1 MYSKGPGAGRH
12 GIHELGTLLIQRHV
26 IRVHALRRCG
36 PIVLEQLLALLM
48 HASVA
53 SISCLHQLLALLMH
67 PSVAS
72 ISCLH
77 QLLALLMH
85 PSVACP
91 PHPSMLL
98 EQLLGMLLEQ
108 LLAQAIGASRPF
120 LCLLSTSQ
128 HACAAARQGTFRAL
142 ACEAHG
148 SHIQEPF
155 KHMRAWSGAW
165 WACEGASVGRHR
177 TLFILSY
184 HIISYPADQ
193 QILPPVR
200 VRQSVGAV
208 RPCPRVRALA
218 SVPCLCMAGL

>member
-53 SISCLHQLLALLMH
+53 CM
-67 PSVAS
+67 
-72 ISCLH
+72 SCLH

>member
-1 MYSKGPGAGRH
+1 VRARGSMYSKGPGAGRH

-53 SISCLHQLLALLMH
+53 CMSCMH
-67 PSVAS
+67 E
-72 ISCLH
+72 
-77 QLLALLMH
+77 LLALLMH

-91 PHPSMLL
+91 PHASMLL

-142 ACEAHG
+142 GCEAHG
-148 SHIQEPF
+148 SHIQDPF
-155 KHMRAWSGAW
+155 TFKPRTIQAH
-165 WACEGASVGRHR
+165 ASMERGLVG
-177 TLFILSY
+177 
-184 HIISYPADQ
+184 
-193 QILPPVR
+193 VR
-200 VRQSVGAV
+200 GR
-208 RPCPRVRALA
+208 
-218 SVPCLCMAGL
+218 

>member
-53 SISCLHQLLALLMH
+53 CM
-67 PSVAS
+67 
-72 ISCLH
+72 SCLH

-91 PHPSMLL
+91 PHACMLL

-148 SHIQEPF
+148 SHIQE
-155 KHMRAWSGAW
+155 HIQAH
-165 WACEGASVGRHR
+165 ASMERGLVG
-177 TLFILSY
+177 
-184 HIISYPADQ
+184 
-193 QILPPVR
+193 VR
-200 VRQSVGAV
+200 GR
-208 RPCPRVRALA
+208 
-218 SVPCLCMAGL
+218 

>member
-48 HASVA
+48 H
-53 SISCLHQLLALLMH
+53 

-91 PHPSMLL
+91 PHACMLL

>member
-53 SISCLHQLLALLMH
+53 CM
-67 PSVAS
+67 
-72 ISCLH
+72 SCLH

-91 PHPSMLL
+91 PHACMLL

-218 SVPCLCMAGL
+218 PVPCLCMAGL